1 MIQSKLFVHLGEQNV
16 EKFQSIYFFKS
27 WKRNSR
33 TKFKK
38 KKKLKKL
45 LWKKGNFHMRKTA
58 EKQTTSLN
66 NFLLFTELM
75 WLCKHYS
82 NLRPNFINTG

>member
-38 KKKLKKL
+38 KKNLKSSFE
-45 LWKKGNFHMRKTA
+45 KKETFIS
-58 EKQTTSLN
+58 EKQPRN
-66 NFLLFTELM
+66 
-75 WLCKHYS
+75 K
-82 NLRPNFINTG
+82 PPA